1 MPRSGWILFFSRIG
15 HILKIALFTRNA
27 KLYSHKRLKEAA
39 KERGH
44 EIHGIDHMK
53 CLVDVSSNGCRL
65 LYKGR
70 PLLNY
75 DAVIPRIGASVTY
88 YGTTVVRQM
97 EVMGVFTLNPS
108 AAILQS
114 RDKLRS
120 LQLIGER
127 GIGLPRTIFTHRND
141 YPNEEIA
148 ILGGAPVVLKLT
160 EGTHGVGVML
170 LKSDS
175 AAEAVM
181 EAFGGVESD
190 IILQEFIEEAGGQ
203 DIRCL
208 VVGDEVVASMLR
220 KGKEGDFRSNLHQ
233 GGSAEVVDINDEERS
248 TAIAAARAMGLE
260 MCGVDLLR
268 SNRGPVVMEVNSS
281 PGLRGIETATGI
293 DVAGKVIDHIE
304 TRLSGRS

>member
-1 MPRSGWILFFSRIG
+1 M
-15 HILKIALFTRNA
+15 KIALLTRNGN
-27 KLYSHKRLKEAA
+27 LYSHKRLREAA
-39 KERGH
+39 EKRGH
-44 EIHGIDHMK
+44 EVHVIDHMK
-53 CLVDVSSNGCRL
+53 CLVDVSSQGCRL
-65 LYKGR
+65 LHKGQ
-70 PLLNY
+70 PLLNF

-97 EVMGVFTLNPS
+97 EVMGVFTLNP
-108 AAILQS
+108 AIAIAQS

-120 LQLIGER
+120 LQLMGER
-127 GIGLPRTIFTHRND
+127 GIGLPRTIFTHSND
-141 YPNEEIA
+141 YPGEEIE

-190 IILQEFIEEAGGQ
+190 IILQEFIEEAGGE
-203 DIRCL
+203 DVRCL
-208 VVGDEVVASMLR
+208 VVGDEVVAAMLR

-233 GGSAEVVDINDEERS
+233 GGSATVVEITDAERS
-248 TAIAAARAMGLE
+248 TAIAAARAMELE

-268 SNRGPVVMEVNSS
+268 SKRGPVVMEVNSS
-281 PGLRGIETATGI
+281 PGLKGIETATGI
-293 DVAGKVIDHIE
+293 DVAEKVIKHIE
-304 TRLSGRS
+304 TRLSGRN